1 MRDLYID
8 IETYSSVSLP
18 DCGLHKYMESPDFEI
33 LLLSYAFD
41 DEPVKCIDI
50 ASGEEIPPELI
61 YALTDTET
69 VKHAWNAAFEYTA
82 FVKYFNII
90 DITQWVDD
98 MVVSLYHGFPA
109 SLGDAGKALGL
120 PQDKQKDA
128 RGKRLIRLFSIPDK
142 KKGRIMP
149 KDKPE
154 EWAEYKEYNIRDVE
168 TEREISN
175 RVCGYGAF
183 PVPSFIWDEWRID
196 RRINDTG
203 VRLDMGLVRGALAI
217 SEEETTALKSHVKD
231 ITGLDNPNS
240 VAQLK
245 GWIEEKTGTAPESLD
260 KAAVSELLSGDLPEE
275 VREVLEIRQK
285 LGKSSIAKYSAMVDC
300 ECADSRARGLFQF
313 YGASHT
319 GRFAGRLIQIQNL
332 PRNYIE
338 SLGYARELVKAEDGE
353 SIKLMYGDV
362 QDTLS
367 QLLRTVLI
375 PSEGCE
381 FVIADYSA
389 IECRVLAWL
398 AGEES
403 TLDAFRNGEDIYCHT
418 ASRMYGVPVV
428 KHGENGELR
437 QKGKQA
443 TLACGYGGGVNALRA
458 MGAKGTDAEL
468 QPLVDY
474 WRRANPNVV
483 KYWAE
488 VERAAKFAM
497 RTAQPSYAKHVTFRY
512 ETDDKSGLRFL
523 TCELPSGR
531 KLFYCNPRF
540 KTNRFGGTSIA
551 YDAQRTAG
559 WGEVET
565 YGGKLVENCVAEGT
579 KVITERGLVPI
590 ENVTESD
597 RVWDGIEWVEHEGLI
612 SKGEKEVVCV
622 STDGISGIYL
632 TPEHKILTSKG
643 WIENEKANGYDWA
656 DVSLPHGFAPSPG
669 YESRMAGRI
678 SIIKTGLSK
687 QVYDIR
693 NCGERHRFAV
703 WDESAGRA
711 RIVSNCTQAVARDL
725 LMNALENIEKAGYT
739 VVSHVHDEVI
749 VDAPRG
755 SLTVDALSS
764 LMCRLPEWADT
775 SLPLEAAGFTSMY
788 YMKD

>member
-1 MRDLYID
+1 
-8 IETYSSVSLP
+8 
-18 DCGLHKYMESPDFEI
+18 
-33 LLLSYAFD
+33 
-41 DEPVKCIDI
+41 
-50 ASGEEIPPELI
+50 
-61 YALTDTET
+61 
-69 VKHAWNAAFEYTA
+69 
-82 FVKYFNII
+82 
-90 DITQWVDD
+90 
-98 MVVSLYHGFPA
+98 
-109 SLGDAGKALGL
+109 
-120 PQDKQKDA
+120 
-128 RGKRLIRLFSIPDK
+128 
-142 KKGRIMP
+142 
-149 KDKPE
+149 
-154 EWAEYKEYNIRDVE
+154 
-168 TEREISN
+168 
-175 RVCGYGAF
+175 
-183 PVPSFIWDEWRID
+183 
-196 RRINDTG
+196 
-203 VRLDMGLVRGALAI
+203 
-217 SEEETTALKSHVKD
+217 
-231 ITGLDNPNS
+231 
-240 VAQLK
+240 
-245 GWIEEKTGTAPESLD
+245 
-260 KAAVSELLSGDLPEE
+260 
-275 VREVLEIRQK
+275 
-285 LGKSSIAKYSAMVDC
+285 
-300 ECADSRARGLFQF
+300 
-313 YGASHT
+313 
-319 GRFAGRLIQIQNL
+319 
-332 PRNYIE
+332 
-338 SLGYARELVKAEDGE
+338 
-353 SIKLMYGDV
+353 MYGDV

-643 WIENEKANGYDWA
+643 WIENEKASGFYWA

-749 VDAPRG
+749 VDAPKG

>member
-1 MRDLYID
+1 MRDLFID

-41 DEPVKCIDI
+41 NEPVKCIDI

-82 FVKYFNII
+82 FGKYFKGI
-90 DITQWVDD
+90 DTSQWEDD

-154 EWAEYKEYNIRDVE
+154 EWMEYKEYNIRDVE

-203 VRLDMGLVRGALAI
+203 VRLDMRLVRGALAI
-217 SEEETTALKSHVKD
+217 SEEETTALKSRVKD

-245 GWIEEKTGTAPESLD
+245 SWIEEKTGTAPESLD
-260 KAAVSELLSGDLPEE
+260 KASVAELLSGELPEE

-313 YGASHT
+313 YGANHT

-338 SLGYARELVKAEDGE
+338 SIGYARELVQTEDRDSLE
-353 SIKLMYGDV
+353 MMYGDV

-367 QLLRTVLI
+367 QLLRTALI

-458 MGAKGTDAEL
+458 MGAKGTDSEL

-483 KYWAE
+483 NYWSE
-488 VERAAKFAM
+488 VERAAKLAM
-497 RTAQPSYAKHVTFRY
+497 RTGETAYANHVVFRY
-512 ETDDKSGLRFL
+512 EVDGKSGLRFL

-531 KLFYCNPRF
+531 KLFYNNPRF
-540 KTNRFGGTSIA
+540 KTNQFGGTSIA

-559 WGEVET
+559 WGET
-565 YGGKLVENCVAEGT
+565 SIYGGKFVEN
-579 KVITERGLVPI
+579 
-590 ENVTESD
+590 
-597 RVWDGIEWVEHEGLI
+597 
-612 SKGEKEVVCV
+612 
-622 STDGISGIYL
+622 L
-632 TPEHKILTSKG
+632 TQS
-643 WIENEKANGYDWA
+643 
-656 DVSLPHGFAPSPG
+656 
-669 YESRMAGRI
+669 
-678 SIIKTGLSK
+678 
-687 QVYDIR
+687 
-693 NCGERHRFAV
+693 
-703 WDESAGRA
+703 
-711 RIVSNCTQAVARDL
+711 VARDL
-725 LMNALENIEKAGYT
+725 LMNALGAIESAGYT

-749 VDAPRG
+749 VDAPIG
-755 SLTVDALSS
+755 SLTVDALAA
-764 LMCRLPEWADT
+764 LMCKLPDWADT
-775 SLPLEAAGFTSMY
+775 SLPLEAAGFVSNY

>member
-1 MRDLYID
+1 MRDLFID

-41 DEPVKCIDI
+41 NEPVKCIDI

-82 FVKYFNII
+82 FGKFFKGI
-90 DITQWVDD
+90 DTEQWVDD
-98 MVVSLYHGFPA
+98 MVISLYHGFPA

-154 EWAEYKEYNIRDVE
+154 EWMEYKEYNIRDVE

-217 SEEETTALKSHVKD
+217 SEEETTALKSRVKD
-231 ITGLDNPNS
+231 ITGLENPNS

-245 GWIEEKTGTAPESLD
+245 TWIEDKTGTAPESLD
-260 KAAVSELLSGDLPEE
+260 KASVTELLSGELPEE

-319 GRFAGRLIQIQNL
+319 GRWAGRSIQLQNL

-338 SLGYARELVKAEDGE
+338 SIGYARELVQEEDRDSLE
-353 SIKLMYGDV
+353 MMYGDV

-367 QLLRTVLI
+367 QLLRTALI

-403 TLDAFRNGEDIYCHT
+403 TLDAFRDGEDIYCHT

-512 ETDDKSGLRFL
+512 EMDTESGLRFL

-531 KLFYCNPRF
+531 KLFYSNPRF
-540 KTNRFGGTSIA
+540 KTNRFGSSSIA
-551 YDAQRTAG
+551 YDTQRTAG
-559 WGEVET
+559 WGETET
-565 YGGKLVENCVAEGT
+565 YGGKLVEN
-579 KVITERGLVPI
+579 
-590 ENVTESD
+590 
-597 RVWDGIEWVEHEGLI
+597 
-612 SKGEKEVVCV
+612 
-622 STDGISGIYL
+622 
-632 TPEHKILTSKG
+632 
-643 WIENEKANGYDWA
+643 
-656 DVSLPHGFAPSPG
+656 
-669 YESRMAGRI
+669 
-678 SIIKTGLSK
+678 
-687 QVYDIR
+687 
-693 NCGERHRFAV
+693 
-703 WDESAGRA
+703 
-711 RIVSNCTQAVARDL
+711 IVQAVARDL
-725 LMNALENIEKAGYT
+725 LMNALENVEDAGYT
-739 VVSHVHDEVI
+739 VVSHVHDEII
-749 VDAPRG
+749 VDAPKG
-755 SLTVDALSS
+755 SLTVDALGA
-764 LMCRLPEWADT
+764 LMCKLPEWADT
-775 SLPLEAAGFTSMY
+775 SLPLEAAGFTSNY

>member
-41 DEPVKCIDI
+41 NEPVRCIDI
-50 ASGEEIPPELI
+50 ASGEEIPQELI

-196 RRINDTG
+196 RHINDTG
-203 VRLDMGLVRGALAI
+203 VRLDMELVHGALAI
-217 SEEETTALKSHVKD
+217 SEEETTALKSRVKD

-245 GWIEEKTGTAPESLD
+245 SWIEEKTGTAPESLD
-260 KAAVSELLSGDLPEE
+260 KTAVSELLSGDLPEE

-300 ECADSRARGLFQF
+300 ECEDSRARGLFQF
-313 YGASHT
+313 YGAAHT
-319 GRFAGRLIQIQNL
+319 GRWAGRSIQLQNL

-338 SLGYARELVKAEDGE
+338 SIGYARELVQTEDRDSLE
-353 SIKLMYGDV
+353 LMYGDV

-367 QLLRTVLI
+367 QLLRTALI
-375 PSEGCE
+375 PSDGCE

-458 MGAKGTDAEL
+458 MGAKGTDSEL

-512 ETDDKSGLRFL
+512 EMDSASGLRFI

-540 KTNRFGGTSIA
+540 KTNRFGSSSIA
-551 YDAQRTAG
+551 YDTQRTAG
-559 WGEVET
+559 WGETET
-565 YGGKLVENCVAEGT
+565 YGGKLVEN
-579 KVITERGLVPI
+579 
-590 ENVTESD
+590 
-597 RVWDGIEWVEHEGLI
+597 
-612 SKGEKEVVCV
+612 
-622 STDGISGIYL
+622 
-632 TPEHKILTSKG
+632 
-643 WIENEKANGYDWA
+643 
-656 DVSLPHGFAPSPG
+656 
-669 YESRMAGRI
+669 
-678 SIIKTGLSK
+678 
-687 QVYDIR
+687 
-693 NCGERHRFAV
+693 
-703 WDESAGRA
+703 
-711 RIVSNCTQAVARDL
+711 IVQAVARDL

-749 VDAPRG
+749 VDAPKG
-755 SLTVDALSS
+755 SLTVDALGS
-764 LMCRLPEWADT
+764 LMCKLPEWADT

>member
-1 MRDLYID
+1 MRNLYID

-33 LLLSYAFD
+33 LLVSYAFD
-41 DEPVKCIDI
+41 DEPVRCIDI
-50 ASGEEIPPELI
+50 AAGEEIPAELLF
-61 YALTDTET
+61 ALTDTET

-82 FVKYFNII
+82 FSKYYKGI
-90 DITQWVDD
+90 DTEQWVDD

-149 KDKPE
+149 EDKPE

-168 TEREISN
+168 TEREIST

-183 PVPSFIWDEWRID
+183 PVPSFLWDEWRID
-196 RRINDTG
+196 RRINDKG

-217 SEEETTALKSHVKD
+217 SEEETTALKARVKD
-231 ITGLDNPNS
+231 ITGLENPNS

-245 GWIEEKTGTAPESLD
+245 SWIEEKTGTAPESLD

-285 LGKSSIAKYSAMVDC
+285 LGKSSIAKYDAMVDC
-300 ECADSRARGLFQF
+300 ECADGRARGLFQF
-313 YGASHT
+313 YGANHT
-319 GRFAGRLIQIQNL
+319 GRWAGRSIQLQNL

-338 SLGYARELVKAEDGE
+338 HIGYARGLVKAEDKD
-353 SIKLMYGDV
+353 SIEMMYGDV

-367 QLLRTVLI
+367 QLLRTALI
-375 PSEGCE
+375 PSEGNE

-403 TLDAFRNGEDIYCHT
+403 TLQAFCNGEDIYCHT
-418 ASRMYGVPVV
+418 ASRMYGVHVV

-497 RTAQPSYAKHVTFRY
+497 RTGEAAYAKHVTFRY
-512 ETDDKSGLRFL
+512 ETDNESGLRFL

-540 KTNRFGGTSIA
+540 KTNRFGSTSIA

-559 WGEVET
+559 WGETET
-565 YGGKLVENCVAEGT
+565 YGGKIVEN
-579 KVITERGLVPI
+579 
-590 ENVTESD
+590 
-597 RVWDGIEWVEHEGLI
+597 
-612 SKGEKEVVCV
+612 
-622 STDGISGIYL
+622 L
-632 TPEHKILTSKG
+632 TQS
-643 WIENEKANGYDWA
+643 
-656 DVSLPHGFAPSPG
+656 
-669 YESRMAGRI
+669 
-678 SIIKTGLSK
+678 
-687 QVYDIR
+687 
-693 NCGERHRFAV
+693 
-703 WDESAGRA
+703 
-711 RIVSNCTQAVARDL
+711 VARDL
-725 LMNALENIEKAGYT
+725 LMNALKNIEDAGYT

-749 VDAPRG
+749 VDAPKG
-755 SLTVDALSS
+755 ALTVDALSK
-764 LMCRLPEWADT
+764 LMCVLPEWADE
-775 SLPLEAAGFTSMY
+775 SLPLEAAGFISDY

>member
-1 MRDLYID
+1 M
-8 IETYSSVSLP
+8 
-18 DCGLHKYMESPDFEI
+18 
-33 LLLSYAFD
+33 
-41 DEPVKCIDI
+41 
-50 ASGEEIPPELI
+50 
-61 YALTDTET
+61 
-69 VKHAWNAAFEYTA
+69 
-82 FVKYFNII
+82 KYFKGI
-90 DITQWVDD
+90 DTAQWVDD

-154 EWAEYKEYNIRDVE
+154 EWMEYKEYNIRDVE

-196 RRINDTG
+196 RRINDKG
-203 VRLDMGLVRGALAI
+203 VRLDMDLVHGALAI
-217 SEEETTALKSHVKD
+217 SEEETTELKSRVKD

-245 GWIEEKTGTAPESLD
+245 SWTEEKTGTAPESLD
-260 KAAVSELLSGDLPEE
+260 KASVSELLSGELPEE

-285 LGKSSIAKYSAMVDC
+285 LGKSSIAKYSAMADC

-319 GRFAGRLIQIQNL
+319 GRWAGRSIQLQNL

-338 SLGYARELVKAEDGE
+338 SIGYARELVKAEDRE
-353 SIKLMYGDV
+353 SIEMMYGDV

-367 QLLRTVLI
+367 QLLRTALI

-497 RTAQPSYAKHVTFRY
+497 RTGETAYAKHVVFRH

-531 KLFYCNPRF
+531 KLFYNNPRF

-559 WGEVET
+559 WGEVDT
-565 YGGKLVENCVAEGT
+565 YSGKIC
-579 KVITERGLVPI
+579 
-590 ENVTESD
+590 ENV
-597 RVWDGIEWVEHEGLI
+597 VQG
-612 SKGEKEVVCV
+612 
-622 STDGISGIYL
+622 
-632 TPEHKILTSKG
+632 
-643 WIENEKANGYDWA
+643 
-656 DVSLPHGFAPSPG
+656 
-669 YESRMAGRI
+669 
-678 SIIKTGLSK
+678 
-687 QVYDIR
+687 
-693 NCGERHRFAV
+693 
-703 WDESAGRA
+703 
-711 RIVSNCTQAVARDL
+711 VARDL
-725 LMNALENIEKAGYT
+725 LMNALENIEKEGYT

-749 VDAPRG
+749 VDAPKG
-755 SLTVDALSS
+755 SLTVDALGAM
-764 LMCRLPEWADT
+764 MCKLPDWADT

>member
-1 MRDLYID
+1 
-8 IETYSSVSLP
+8 
-18 DCGLHKYMESPDFEI
+18 
-33 LLLSYAFD
+33 
-41 DEPVKCIDI
+41 
-50 ASGEEIPPELI
+50 
-61 YALTDTET
+61 
-69 VKHAWNAAFEYTA
+69 
-82 FVKYFNII
+82 
-90 DITQWVDD
+90 
-98 MVVSLYHGFPA
+98 
-109 SLGDAGKALGL
+109 
-120 PQDKQKDA
+120 
-128 RGKRLIRLFSIPDK
+128 
-142 KKGRIMP
+142 
-149 KDKPE
+149 
-154 EWAEYKEYNIRDVE
+154 
-168 TEREISN
+168 
-175 RVCGYGAF
+175 
-183 PVPSFIWDEWRID
+183 
-196 RRINDTG
+196 
-203 VRLDMGLVRGALAI
+203 
-217 SEEETTALKSHVKD
+217 
-231 ITGLDNPNS
+231 
-240 VAQLK
+240 
-245 GWIEEKTGTAPESLD
+245 
-260 KAAVSELLSGDLPEE
+260 LPEE

-313 YGASHT
+313 YGANHT
-319 GRFAGRLIQIQNL
+319 GRWAGRSIQLQNL

-338 SLGYARELVKAEDGE
+338 SIGYARELVKAEDRD
-353 SIKLMYGDV
+353 SIELMYGDV

-367 QLLRTVLI
+367 QLLRTALI

-458 MGAKGTDAEL
+458 MGAKGTDSEL

-497 RTAQPSYAKHVTFRY
+497 RTGETAYAKHVTFRY

-523 TCELPSGR
+523 TLELPSGR

-559 WGEVET
+559 WGETET
-565 YGGKLVENCVAEGT
+565 YAGKWVEN
-579 KVITERGLVPI
+579 
-590 ENVTESD
+590 
-597 RVWDGIEWVEHEGLI
+597 
-612 SKGEKEVVCV
+612 
-622 STDGISGIYL
+622 
-632 TPEHKILTSKG
+632 
-643 WIENEKANGYDWA
+643 
-656 DVSLPHGFAPSPG
+656 
-669 YESRMAGRI
+669 
-678 SIIKTGLSK
+678 
-687 QVYDIR
+687 
-693 NCGERHRFAV
+693 
-703 WDESAGRA
+703 
-711 RIVSNCTQAVARDL
+711 IVQGVARDL

-749 VDAPRG
+749 VDAPKG
-755 SLTVDALSS
+755 SLTVDALGAM
-764 LMCRLPEWADT
+764 MCKLPEWADT
-775 SLPLEAAGFTSMY
+775 SLPLEAAGFVSEY

>member
-1 MRDLYID
+1 MRDLFID

-33 LLLSYAFD
+33 LLLSYAFN
-41 DEPVKCIDI
+41 DEPVRCIDI
-50 ASGEEIPPELI
+50 ASGEEIPPELV

-98 MVVSLYHGFPA
+98 MVISLYHGFPA

-154 EWAEYKEYNIRDVE
+154 EWMEYKEYNIRDVE

-183 PVPSFIWDEWRID
+183 PVPSKIWDEWRID

-203 VRLDMGLVRGALAI
+203 VRLDMGLVHGALKI
-217 SEEETTALKSHVKD
+217 SEEETTELKGRVKD

-245 GWIEEKTGTAPESLD
+245 SWIEEKTGTAPESLD
-260 KAAVSELLSGDLPEE
+260 KAAVSELLSGELPEE

-319 GRFAGRLIQIQNL
+319 GRWAGRNLQLQNL
-332 PRNYIE
+332 RRNEIVHID
-338 SLGYARELVKAEDGE
+338 YAREIVKAEDRE
-353 SIKLMYGDV
+353 SLEMMYGDV

-367 QLLRTVLI
+367 QLIRTALI

-389 IECRVLAWL
+389 IECRVLAWI

-468 QPLVDY
+468 QPLVEY

-488 VERAAKFAM
+488 VDRAAKFAM
-497 RTAQPSYAKHVTFRY
+497 RTGETAYAKHVTFRY

-531 KLFYCNPRF
+531 KLFYNNPRF
-540 KTNRFGGTSIA
+540 KTNRFGSASIA

-559 WGEVET
+559 WGETET
-565 YGGKLVENCVAEGT
+565 YGGKLVEN
-579 KVITERGLVPI
+579 
-590 ENVTESD
+590 
-597 RVWDGIEWVEHEGLI
+597 
-612 SKGEKEVVCV
+612 VV
-622 STDGISGIYL
+622 
-632 TPEHKILTSKG
+632 
-643 WIENEKANGYDWA
+643 
-656 DVSLPHGFAPSPG
+656 
-669 YESRMAGRI
+669 
-678 SIIKTGLSK
+678 
-687 QVYDIR
+687 
-693 NCGERHRFAV
+693 
-703 WDESAGRA
+703 
-711 RIVSNCTQAVARDL
+711 QAVARDL

-749 VDAPRG
+749 VDAPKGR
-755 SLTVDALSS
+755 LTVDALCA
-764 LMCRLPEWADT
+764 LMCKLPEWADT
-775 SLPLEAAGFTSMY
+775 SLPLEAAGFVSNY

>member
-1 MRDLYID
+1 
-8 IETYSSVSLP
+8 
-18 DCGLHKYMESPDFEI
+18 MESPDFEI

-41 DEPVKCIDI
+41 NEPVKCVDI
-50 ASGEEIPPELI
+50 ASGEEIPAELV
-61 YALTDTET
+61 YALMDTET

-82 FVKYFNII
+82 FMKFFNGI
-90 DITQWVDD
+90 DTSQWVDD

-128 RGKRLIRLFSIPDK
+128 RGKRLIRLFSVPDK

-183 PVPSFIWDEWRID
+183 PVPDFLWNEWRID

-203 VRLDMGLVRGALAI
+203 VRLDMDLVRGALAI
-217 SEEETTALKSHVKD
+217 SEEETTALKNRVKD
-231 ITGLDNPNS
+231 ITGTDNPNS

-245 GWIEEKTGTAPESLD
+245 SWIEEKTGTAPESID
-260 KAAVSELLSGDLPEE
+260 KAAVSELLSGELPEE

-319 GRFAGRLIQIQNL
+319 GRWAGRSIQLQNL

-338 SLGYARELVKAEDGE
+338 SIGYARELVKAEDRD
-353 SIKLMYGDV
+353 SIELMYGDV

-367 QLLRTVLI
+367 QLLRTALI
-375 PSEGCE
+375 PSDGCE

-458 MGAKGTDAEL
+458 MGAKGTDSEL

-488 VERAAKFAM
+488 LERAAKFAM
-497 RTAQPSYAKHVTFRY
+497 RTGETAYAKHVAFRY

-523 TCELPSGR
+523 TLELPSGR
-531 KLFYCNPRF
+531 KLFYSNPRF

-551 YDAQRTAG
+551 YDTQRTAG
-559 WGEVET
+559 WGETET
-565 YGGKLVENCVAEGT
+565 YSGKIC
-579 KVITERGLVPI
+579 
-590 ENVTESD
+590 ENV
-597 RVWDGIEWVEHEGLI
+597 VQG
-612 SKGEKEVVCV
+612 
-622 STDGISGIYL
+622 
-632 TPEHKILTSKG
+632 
-643 WIENEKANGYDWA
+643 
-656 DVSLPHGFAPSPG
+656 
-669 YESRMAGRI
+669 
-678 SIIKTGLSK
+678 
-687 QVYDIR
+687 
-693 NCGERHRFAV
+693 
-703 WDESAGRA
+703 
-711 RIVSNCTQAVARDL
+711 VARDL
-725 LMNALENIEKAGYT
+725 LMNALKNIEAAGYT

-749 VDAPRG
+749 VDANKG
-755 SLTVDALSS
+755 SLTVDALSA
-764 LMCRLPEWADT
+764 LMCKLPSWADT
-775 SLPLEAAGFTSMY
+775 SLPLEAAGFTSEY

>member
-1 MRDLYID
+1 MRNLYID

-33 LLLSYAFD
+33 LLISYAFD
-41 DEPVKCIDI
+41 DEPVRCIDV
-50 ASGEEIPPELI
+50 AAGEEIPAELVF
-61 YALTDTET
+61 ALTDTDT

-82 FVKYFNII
+82 FSKSFKGI
-90 DITQWVDD
+90 DTAQWVDD

-149 KDKPE
+149 EDKPE
-154 EWAEYKEYNIRDVE
+154 EWEEYKEYNIRDVE
-168 TEREISN
+168 TEREIST

-183 PVPSFIWDEWRID
+183 PVPDFLWNEWRID
-196 RRINDTG
+196 RRINDKG

-217 SEEETTALKSHVKD
+217 SEEETTALKERVKD
-231 ITGLDNPNS
+231 ITGLENPNS

-245 GWIEEKTGTAPESLD
+245 SWIAEKTGTAPESLD
-260 KAAVSELLSGDLPEE
+260 KTAVSELLSGELPEE

-285 LGKSSIAKYSAMVDC
+285 LGKSSIAKYDAMIDC
-300 ECADSRARGLFQF
+300 ECADGRARGLFQF
-313 YGASHT
+313 YGAAHT
-319 GRFAGRLIQIQNL
+319 GRWAGRSIQLQNL
-332 PRNYIE
+332 PRNYIDYI
-338 SLGYARELVKAEDGE
+338 GYARELVQSEDKD
-353 SIKLMYGDV
+353 SIEMMYGDV

-367 QLLRTVLI
+367 QLLRTALI

-403 TLDAFRNGEDIYCHT
+403 TLDAFRHGEDIYCHT

-443 TLACGYGGGVNALRA
+443 TLACGYQGGISALRA
-458 MGAKGTDAEL
+458 MGATGTDAEL

-497 RTAQPSYAKHVTFRY
+497 RTGEAAYAGRINTPIFNGVSRQVTYRY
-512 ETDDKSGLRFL
+512 ETDAESGLRFL

-540 KTNRFGGTSIA
+540 KTNRFGGASIA
-551 YDAQRTAG
+551 YDTQRTAG
-559 WGEVET
+559 WGETET
-565 YGGKLVENCVAEGT
+565 YGGKLVEN
-579 KVITERGLVPI
+579 
-590 ENVTESD
+590 
-597 RVWDGIEWVEHEGLI
+597 
-612 SKGEKEVVCV
+612 
-622 STDGISGIYL
+622 
-632 TPEHKILTSKG
+632 
-643 WIENEKANGYDWA
+643 
-656 DVSLPHGFAPSPG
+656 
-669 YESRMAGRI
+669 
-678 SIIKTGLSK
+678 
-687 QVYDIR
+687 
-693 NCGERHRFAV
+693 
-703 WDESAGRA
+703 
-711 RIVSNCTQAVARDL
+711 IVQAVARDL
-725 LMNALENIEKAGYT
+725 LMNALKNIEAAGYT

-749 VDAPRG
+749 VDAPKG
-755 SLTVDALSS
+755 ALTVDALGK
-764 LMCRLPEWADT
+764 LMCDLPSWADT